1 MPTLDPGERL
11 RRLRQQYEAPPMT
24 FETETVLDR
33 RRLRR
38 RLSLWRA
45 LAVIAVLLAFGL
57 VALASSEGG
66 VGLGERRQIARVTF
80 DGLIVENRDQ
90 LKLLKSITDNKQV
103 AGVIVYINSPGGT
116 ASGGEALFDAIRE
129 MAKSKPVVA
138 QMGTIATSAGYI
150 VALAADHVVARGNTI
165 TGSVGVIFQWAEVS
179 QLLDKLGVK
188 MNEIKSGPLK
198 ANPSPFQPLD
208 EAGKTVAERMVA
220 ESQRWFVGLVAT
232 RRGID
237 TTGVSGLEQGRVFSG
252 REALAAKLVDQLGG
266 EPEAVRHLEEKHNL
280 PKGLK
285 VVDFKPK
292 SEGGLSLFR
301 LSVAALGRLVGI
313 DPDGEIG
320 RLIAGDSRL
329 GILRLDGLVSVW
341 QGSER

>member
-1 MPTLDPGERL
+1 
-11 RRLRQQYEAPPMT
+11 MT

-38 RLSLWRA
+38 RLSWWRA
-45 LAVIAVLLAFGL
+45 LAVTAVLFAIGL
-57 VALASSEGG
+57 LALASSDR
-66 VGLGERRQIARVTF
+66 VGFGDRRQIARVSFQGFIT
-80 DGLIVENRDQ
+80 ENRDQ
-90 LKLLKSITDNKQV
+90 LKLLKSIADNKQV
-103 AGVIVYINSPGGT
+103 AGVILYINSPGGT
-116 ASGGEALFDAIRE
+116 TSGGEALFEAIRE
-129 MAKSKPVVA
+129 VAKSKPVVA
-138 QMGTIATSAGYI
+138 QMGTIATSAAYI
-150 VALAADHVVARGNTI
+150 VALATDHVVARGNTI

-208 EAGKTVAERMVA
+208 EAGKALAERMVA
-220 ESQRWFVGLVAT
+220 ETQRWFVGLVAS

-237 TTGVSGLEQGRVFSG
+237 PAGVSGLEQGRVFSG

-266 EPEAVRHLEEKHNL
+266 ESEAVKHLEEKYNL

-292 SEGGLSLFR
+292 SESSLSLLGLSSALLWR
-301 LSVAALGRLVGI
+301 LIGLEPDGDLGRL
-313 DPDGEIG
+313 
-320 RLIAGDSRL
+320 LAGDATL
-329 GILRLDGLVSVW
+329 GTLRLDGLVSVW